1 MGVVLSVNVGGVAEF
16 SAGRARRSAIVKHA
30 VEGRVAVRGVNVD
43 GDDQADRRVHGG
55 PDQAVYA
62 YARESYDWWEGELG
76 RSLTSGFFGENL
88 TTLGV
93 DVDASLIGDV
103 WAIGSTILQVTSP
116 RVPCLKLQTRVGEP
130 KFVKRF
136 GAAGRPGA
144 YLRILQEGE
153 LATGDAVEIVE
164 RPKHGVT
171 LARMNEILLYESAA
185 RGELLAAGSDVHVEA
200 REWALAAESTI

>member
-1 MGVVLSVNVGGVAEF
+1 MAAVLSVNVGPVAPY
-16 SAGRARRSAIVKHA
+16 AVGTGKRSAIVKTP

-62 YARESYDWWEGELG
+62 YARESYDWWERELG
-76 RSLTSGFFGENL
+76 RSLANAFFGENL

-93 DVDASLIGDV
+93 DVDGSLIGDV
-103 WAIGSTILQVTSP
+103 WAIGTTVLQVTSP
-116 RVPCLKLQTRVGEP
+116 RVPCQKLQTRVGEP

-153 LATGDAVEIVE
+153 LAAGDAVEIVE

-171 LARMNEILLYESAA
+171 LLRMNEILLYDSKA
-185 RGELLAAGSDVHVEA
+185 RGELLAAGEDMHIEA
-200 REWALAAESTI
+200 TEWALTAD